1 MLLFFC
7 LASFRK
13 PAIIPINQILVDCLC
28 QSRGEFSDASKGLAT
43 SKATIE
49 SSSDPLV
56 EPAKREGIDTRGKT
70 KQHIA
75 SDLTPKLNKKYLGD
89 RLFLQVS
96 SNRACKTCN

>member
-28 QSRGEFSDASKGLAT
+28 QSRGEFSDATKGLAT

-70 KQHIA
+70 TYRFRPNSEAQQKV
-75 SDLTPKLNKKYLGD
+75 P
-89 RLFLQVS
+89 R
-96 SNRACKTCN
+96 R